1 MDNPN
6 LEKLKRKAANLPLSP
21 GVYLMKNSAGTI
33 IYIGKAKHLKNR
45 VSSYFRSVEKH
56 LPKVYKMISNVEDF
70 DYIVT
75 DSEFECL
82 ILEAS
87 LIKQNQPRYNILLKD
102 DKGYSYIKISSGDYP
117 RITDEKAML
126 KDGGDYIG
134 PYNSSY
140 TVKQTVEQ
148 VNKIFKLPTCNK
160 KLEYGKIIGRPC
172 LNYHIKQCRGYCMG
186 KISSEEYSE
195 IINQAREF
203 IKDGGVSAVKI
214 FEKKMYEASEN
225 LLFEKAAEYRDK
237 ITAIQKIKEKQN
249 VVGVSGESQDVIGF
263 VKSAENTCAT
273 IIKFR
278 EGKLTDKNDFLIGET
293 DDLQTAR
300 YEFLLR
306 YYSEKNEIP
315 KIITVD
321 GEFEDAEMVEDYLS
335 DLAGKKVSIVIP
347 QRGEKVKLIEMA
359 LTNGAEKLSQV
370 YRKTGRE
377 IKTLDMLGKMLGL
390 KTPPRYIEAYDISN
404 FGDQVIVAGM
414 VVYLDGKPFKAA
426 YKKFNIKTISE
437 RNDYGSMREVI
448 RRRLEEYIANKDK
461 GVGFGRLPDLILLD
475 GGEGHVN
482 AVKPIIDEFNLDI
495 PVFGM
500 VKDNKHRTRAISSD
514 GGEISISAKQEVY
527 AFVTGVQDEVHRFSI
542 GYSRSKH
549 RKESISSELL
559 KIDGVGEKR
568 AAALMKYFKTMKALK
583 GATAEEISKVDGI
596 SISQAEKIEGYF
608 RSNS

>member
-6 LEKLKRKAANLPLSP
+6 LEKLRKKAANLPLSS

-56 LPKVYKMISNVEDF
+56 LPKVYKMVSNVYDF

-102 DKGYSYIKISSGDYP
+102 DKGYSYIKISPGEYP
-117 RITDEKAML
+117 RITEEKSVL
-126 KDGGDYIG
+126 KDGADYIG

-140 TVKQTVEQ
+140 VVKQTVEQ

-160 KLEYGKIIGRPC
+160 KLEYGKPLGRPC
-172 LNYHIKQCRGYCMG
+172 LNYHIKQCRGYCLG
-186 KISSEEYSE
+186 NISPNEYRD
-195 IINQAREF
+195 IIQQAREF
-203 IKDGGVSAVKI
+203 IKDGGVSAVKM
-214 FEKKMYEASEN
+214 FEEKMLEASEN
-225 LLFEKAAEYRDK
+225 LRFEKAAEYRDR
-237 ITAIQKIKEKQN
+237 IAAIQKIKEKQN

-273 IIKFR
+273 VIKFR

-293 DDLQTAR
+293 DDLETAR

-306 YYSEKNEIP
+306 YYDGEKNEIP

-321 GEFEDAEMVEDYLS
+321 GEFEDIAMVEKYFS
-335 DLAGKKVSIVIP
+335 DIAERKVTITVP
-347 QRGEKVKLIEMA
+347 QRGEKAKLVEMA
-359 LTNGAEKLSQV
+359 LTNGAEKLSQI
-370 YRKTGRE
+370 YKKTGRE
-377 IKTLDMLGKMLGL
+377 IRTLDMLGKILGL
-390 KTPPRYIEAYDISN
+390 KTPPKYIESYDISN

-414 VVYLDGKPFKAA
+414 VVFLDGKPFKPA

-437 RNDYGSMREVI
+437 RNDYGAMREVI
-448 RRRLEEYIANKDK
+448 RRRLEEYIVNKDK

-475 GGEGHVN
+475 GGAGHVN
-482 AVKPIIDEFNLDI
+482 AVKPIIEEFGLDI

-500 VKDNKHRTRAISSD
+500 VKDSKHRTRAISSD
-514 GGEISISAKQEVY
+514 GGEISISSQEAVY
-527 AFVTGVQDEVHRFSI
+527 SFVTTVQDEVHRFSI
-542 GYSRSKH
+542 GYSRSRH
-549 RKESISSELL
+549 RKESITSELL
-559 KIDGVGEKR
+559 KIEGVGEKR
-568 AAALMKYFKTMKALK
+568 AAALMRYFKTMKALK
-583 GATAEEISKVDGI
+583 SADACEISKVDGI
-596 SISQAEKIEGYF
+596 SLTQAEKIAEYF
-608 RSNS
+608 KS

>member
-1 MDNPN
+1 
-6 LEKLKRKAANLPLSP
+6 
-21 GVYLMKNSAGTI
+21 
-33 IYIGKAKHLKNR
+33 
-45 VSSYFRSVEKH
+45 
-56 LPKVYKMISNVEDF
+56 
-70 DYIVT
+70 
-75 DSEFECL
+75 
-82 ILEAS
+82 
-87 LIKQNQPRYNILLKD
+87 
-102 DKGYSYIKISSGDYP
+102 
-117 RITDEKAML
+117 ML